1 MHNAS
6 CPARVKN
13 LVNAKTNVVRLRIAE
28 WGTGKGSLGVAM
40 DEFCIHKSRLIRHS
54 GKLGYLLL

>member
-1 MHNAS
+1 
-6 CPARVKN
+6 VKN